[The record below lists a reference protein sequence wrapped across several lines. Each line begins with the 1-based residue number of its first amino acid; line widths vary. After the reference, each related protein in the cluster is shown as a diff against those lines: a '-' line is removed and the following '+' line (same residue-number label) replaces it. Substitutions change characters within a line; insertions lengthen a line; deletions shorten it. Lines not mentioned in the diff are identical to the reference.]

1 MFSGMSRKQSYALG
15 FVAVA
20 VVTVVLGW
28 LGKSMIG
35 EETASATDFWH
46 VGYFR
51 DEGMNRLFTV
61 AYQAPAA
68 EQDARQ
74 YAEQLTHTPGY
85 TTVAFFYAQ
94 GSRIPSAGITN
105 ARSLAD
111 AKQAVRTMTGAS
123 PWRFAALKDE
133 RGELRLVDCEASPD
147 DSLCRH

>member
-1 MFSGMSRKQSYALG
+1 MFAGMSKKQSYTLG
-15 FVAVA
+15 FLAVA
-20 VVTVVLGW
+20 VVTIVLGW

-51 DEGMNRLFTV
+51 DEGMDRLFTV

-68 EQDARQ
+68 EQDVRQ
-74 YAEQLTHTPGY
+74 YAAQLTHTPGH

-111 AKQAVRTMTGAS
+111 AKQAVRNMAGAS
-123 PWRFAALKDE
+123 PWRFATLKDE
-133 RGELRLVDCEASPD
+133 QGELRLVDCQATPGD
-147 DSLCRH
+147 VLCRR